1 MLSPLTRRL
10 ALPLSAVAVLAL
22 AGCASDEP
30 TAGATA
36 DAGATGGS
44 SAVELVNPGTLT
56 VCTNPPYQPF
66 EFTDEAGDVVG
77 LDIDLVGEVAADLGV
92 EAEIVISPFEG
103 IESGQLLGTDACD
116 VVASAITITE
126 ERQGKIDF
134 SEPYFDAD
142 QGLLVPEGSD
152 LTDVESLEGATVAV
166 QQATTGETWA
176 EENGLDVVQ
185 FEDLGLQVAALE
197 TGQVL
202 EVGTCDVLASAIT
215 ITEERQGK
223 FDFSE
228 PYFDADQGLL
238 VPAGSDLSDVESLQG
253 ATVAVQ
259 QATTGEAWAEENGL
273 TVVQFEDLGL
283 QVAALESGQ
292 VDAVVNDFA
301 VLQTFVEEGFEVAA
315 DFDTGE
321 QYGLGVKKG
330 NTALLEAVNATLD
343 RVREDGTYDALYTEW
358 IGVEPAEG

>member
-1 MLSPLTRRL
+1 MLTSLTRRL
-10 ALPLSAVAVLAL
+10 AIPLSAAAVLAL
-22 AGCASDEP
+22 AGCATDEP
-30 TAGATA
+30 TPASG
-36 DAGATGGS
+36 DAGTAGGDS
-44 SAVELVNPGTLT
+44 SVELVNPGSLT

-92 EAEIVISPFEG
+92 EPEIVISPFEG
-103 IESGQLLGTDACD
+103 IESGQLLETNACD

-152 LTDVESLEGATVAV
+152 LTDVDSLEGATIAV

-197 TGQVL
+197 TGQV
-202 EVGTCDVLASAIT
+202 
-215 ITEERQGK
+215 
-223 FDFSE
+223 
-228 PYFDADQGLL
+228 
-238 VPAGSDLSDVESLQG
+238 
-253 ATVAVQ
+253 
-259 QATTGEAWAEENGL
+259 
-273 TVVQFEDLGL
+273 
-283 QVAALESGQ
+283 
-292 VDAVVNDFA
+292 DAVVNDVA
-301 VLQTFVEEGFEVAA
+301 VLGEFVDEGYEVAA
-315 DFDTGE
+315 NFSTGE

-330 NTALLEAVNATLD
+330 NAALLAAVNATLD
-343 RVREDGTYDALYTEW
+343 RIHADGTYDALYTRW

>member
-1 MLSPLTRRL
+1 MAARDPAPATHRRDHHAHL
-10 ALPLSAVAVLAL
+10 ADPAALPLSAAAVLAL
-22 AGCASDEP
+22 AGCASDE
-30 TAGATA
+30 ATPA
-36 DAGATGGS
+36 ASGDAGGAASG
-44 SAVELVNPGTLT
+44 VELVNPGSLT
-56 VCTNPPYQPF
+56 VCTNPPYEPF

-103 IESGQLLGTDACD
+103 IESGQLLETDACD

-152 LTDVESLEGATVAV
+152 LTDVESLQGATIAV

-197 TGQVL
+197 TGQV
-202 EVGTCDVLASAIT
+202 
-215 ITEERQGK
+215 
-223 FDFSE
+223 
-228 PYFDADQGLL
+228 
-238 VPAGSDLSDVESLQG
+238 
-253 ATVAVQ
+253 
-259 QATTGEAWAEENGL
+259 
-273 TVVQFEDLGL
+273 
-283 QVAALESGQ
+283 
-292 VDAVVNDFA
+292 DAVVNDVA
-301 VLQTFVEEGFEVAA
+301 VLGEFVDDGFEVSAN
-315 DFDTGE
+315 FSTGE
-321 QYGLGVKKG
+321 QYGLGVRKG

-358 IGVEPAEG
+358 IGVAPTEG